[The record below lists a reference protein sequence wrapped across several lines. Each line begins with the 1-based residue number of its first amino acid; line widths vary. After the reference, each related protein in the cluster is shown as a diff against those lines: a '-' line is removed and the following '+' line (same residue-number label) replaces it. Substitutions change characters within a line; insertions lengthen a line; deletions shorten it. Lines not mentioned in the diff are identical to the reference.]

1 MANKKI
7 LVVGAGGIGSW
18 LASHLYELETQGQ
31 LNGIDITFADDDTV
45 DTKNLAYQNF
55 EAEDV
60 LDYKTES
67 ISARYGF
74 GSTIDRIESDNVLNE
89 YDCIISAVDNTKFR
103 RILFKW
109 ANNSPE
115 KYWIDL
121 RSEGRS
127 IAAFTKNK
135 ANGLDYMLSTL
146 GNEDVNDGSC
156 QRQWELD
163 NNIIQNGNKIVAAIG
178 AQYVL
183 NYIRH
188 DMSPPQVIL
197 SL

>member
-1 MANKKI
+1 M
-7 LVVGAGGIGSW
+7 
-18 LASHLYELETQGQ
+18 
-31 LNGIDITFADDDTV
+31 
-45 DTKNLAYQNF
+45 
-55 EAEDV
+55 
-60 LDYKTES
+60 
-67 ISARYGF
+67 
-74 GSTIDRIESDNVLNE
+74 
-89 YDCIISAVDNTKFR
+89 
-103 RILFKW
+103 LFNW
-109 ANNSPE
+109 ANANPD

-135 ANGLDYMLSTL
+135 VNDLDYMLSTL

-163 NNIIQNGNKIVAAIG
+163 NDIIQNGNKIVAAIG

-188 DMSPPQVIL
+188 ENSPPQVIL